1 MNAMPPMVRHQST
14 AAPGLHGRSHARA
27 DRGPEAFERVL
38 SEVDRGDKPSDEPDG
53 ADLLLAADEAGAA
66 DKEDRDEADRDEAAP
81 GVSPDVTAGLLP
93 LLRIVLAQEKETG
106 GTPAEDIS
114 GAVGRPTGAEAAAE
128 APDAPQPP
136 KDAASGATV
145 APASLEP
152 RSATE
157 PRPAGETRPAADTRQ
172 ATDPRPALDP
182 PAALDKRPAAE
193 ARSVAAAAQDDNPRR
208 AGVTVT
214 SAATPQAGGAASAA
228 SASLSLLARLNLI
241 TANTDRVANAPADPT
256 SPETSAEE
264 KAAASDV
271 APDDAAP
278 DDAGET
284 TAMRARPRSAG
295 EEPGDGSTGRREL
308 PDGTGRAAERAAPVA
323 TSLPQPGQPTSV
335 PAQVVQALAA
345 NAVATGPVRTVVAAD
360 QDDAAAGGTIQS
372 LKIQLR
378 PHELGQ
384 VTAKLS
390 MAGDQLSIEIEVDT
404 IEAHRKLSNE
414 SDTIV
419 KALRAQ
425 GIAVDQ
431 VTIQPP
437 SQPNAAAGDG
447 ATADTPAF
455 TGRDARDSG
464 NSGNPAGRNQPY
476 DSPDRDHGQETRS
489 TGESHASGIRSS
501 GGVYI

>member
-27 DRGPEAFERVL
+27 DQGPEAFDRIL
-38 SEVDRGDKPSDEPDG
+38 SEVGRGDKPSDEADG
-53 ADLLLAADEAGAA
+53 ADLLLDADV
-66 DKEDRDEADRDEAAP
+66 ADRDEAAP
-81 GVSPDVTAGLLP
+81 GASPDATAGLLP
-93 LLRIVLAQEKETG
+93 LLRIVLPQEEEAG
-106 GTPAEDIS
+106 GKTAEDIS
-114 GAVGRPTGAEAAAE
+114 AAVGGSTGPVAEPE
-128 APDAPQPP
+128 VPEPDQAS
-136 KDAASGATV
+136 KDAASGPTV
-145 APASLEP
+145 APAPSEP

-157 PRPAGETRPAADTRQ
+157 PRLAADTRQ
-172 ATDPRPALDP
+172 PADSRPALDTRL
-182 PAALDKRPAAE
+182 AAEPRAVAAE
-193 ARSVAAAAQDDNPRR
+193 AQDDSQRR

-214 SAATPQAGGAASAA
+214 SATTPPAGGAASAA
-228 SASLSLLARLNLI
+228 RAPLSLLARLNLMS
-241 TANTDRVANAPADPT
+241 TNADRAASAPADAT
-256 SPETSAEE
+256 SSETSAEE
-264 KAAASDV
+264 SAASG
-271 APDDAAP
+271 DAAP

-284 TAMRARPRSAG
+284 AAMRARPRSAG
-295 EEPGDGSTGRREL
+295 EEPGDGSAGRREL
-308 PDGTGRAAERAAPVA
+308 PDGTGRATERAAPVA
-323 TSLPQPGQPTSV
+323 ASLPQPGQPTSV
-335 PAQVVQALAA
+335 PAQVVQALAS
-345 NAVATGPVRTVVAAD
+345 NAAASGPVRTVVAAD
-360 QDDAAAGGTIQS
+360 QDGAAGGGTVQS

-404 IEAHRKLSNE
+404 IEAHRKLTNE
-414 SDTIV
+414 SDAIV
-419 KALRAQ
+419 RALRAQ

-464 NSGNPAGRNQPY
+464 SSGNPAGRNQPY

-489 TGESHASGIRSS
+489 TGEGHASGIRSN